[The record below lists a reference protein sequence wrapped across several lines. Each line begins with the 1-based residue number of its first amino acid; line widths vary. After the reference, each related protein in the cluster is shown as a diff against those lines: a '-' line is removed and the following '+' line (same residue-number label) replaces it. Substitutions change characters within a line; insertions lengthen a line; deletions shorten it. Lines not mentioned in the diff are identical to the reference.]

1 MNSLT
6 HKARPDS
13 SIPNR
18 LEKLQYINLQ
28 LAALGQPTCAVENDP
43 QYLKIAD
50 GLLKNYSQQRRLLA
64 LTNYRCPAD
73 RRIQDF
79 LNHYL
84 TENGVSVDQN
94 AFISLPGETFVLE
107 QKGLAREL
115 SLPFQHNEFH
125 SAYIDSYRIQQG
137 VLHNP
142 QNDRRT
148 TKGVFHI
155 AAGGLPVPADKN
167 EVPVAAYAALLRE
180 ALSPPADLLS
190 LPFTSTQQNSAKL
203 WVSSLMRPIVCP
215 EISDTMPVK
224 TMEVRFFAPGG
235 LVANL
240 DFVESIFG
248 NAGNPFLPEN
258 DAALDSAHW
267 TGHTG
272 CIILAPH
279 LVHCRKQAL
288 GLPHVDD
295 ATERQRKD
303 GMCWEHE
310 NDLYN
315 NGQPF
320 KLVCRNM
327 QGVIVT
333 IIADNYFGYSKKEI
347 KSQISYSANLYGG
360 CEEEHSGGALA
371 FPRVILGE
379 IFLPHSSF
387 IGEQYS
393 FDKVCRQLAA
403 VIETNE
409 QGYAIDKNHADI
421 IYIPNSAKIN
431 IQLQKISWTHNK
443 QPQTLKLLFN
453 HTYVYPNG
461 FKVHMERHPNAPSWR
476 LIGTHQEG
484 TFCHKPS
491 TVSGGGKSE
500 ISKSIAGATIFGAV
514 FIDDFDKDM
523 AIVTQ
528 LFEYDYSSRFRDP
541 ALHGLDQRR
550 LLSSERSLGSVI
562 KLLTPSASQYSDAYN
577 RWLEEIPRHIL
588 AVVLMIK
595 RFYKEE
601 WQSDWM
607 KYFSVD
613 MVNSHPGNELKF
625 QNRKLIASY
634 LRVGFDEKGAWR
646 VFKLRQDFIAS
657 AKVQMEDDISAST
670 VVPLRYLTG
679 LNPDYKNPSVKLVEN
694 CEQSFFQRPDDAIHR
709 GTDLQTELD
718 FSGTDN
724 FISNFQPLTP
734 QDAREFIEDVIH
746 FDKFSAPMQNVIIQ
760 AAAGQEGEYFVSSAH
775 PRLVDGEPSLN
786 VRYLQLRPDIT
797 DPKARYIAEQSTRLA
812 RGLNADQTVYFPVN
826 SVLTGRRN
834 NPADL
839 EAGIRPLAIYN
850 PIHYQELPELFMDFI
865 CSLTGKSPSTTGA
878 GSEGALTKGPFN
890 AVSATADLNTALVS
904 FMLCGYD
911 GFSTAAGFIGS
922 QRRIDHDISLLI
934 PEIWSRLPVAER
946 DPQYLIEQGQLEK
959 LEDFEYE
966 GRTVFQSRLG
976 YRITERFVHTNFGK
990 MFDYPTAV
998 FDEAMLKPETQDLPS
1013 YVDGIDN
1020 VFEAQQRVA
1029 QLYFQDGSIDDA
1041 CPSLK
1046 ALLHIMAHGH
1056 YAGKTI
1062 SDSDI
1067 RTLFTRDYLLQSDWY
1082 QQRLE
1087 IKQQRDSKLWQQHQ
1101 TYIQQQLTATEQND
1115 SSQAVFACAPSGA
1128 LRANPLLADW
1138 STVRA
1143 ELNQKLEAAERMLA
1157 EINDPAYLQQLQ
1169 GTLGADW
1176 VHHS

>member
-1 MNSLT
+1 MNSPT
-6 HKARPDS
+6 DQSQPHS
-13 SIPNR
+13 STAPER
-18 LEKLQYINLQ
+18 LESLQHINLQ

-43 QYLKIAD
+43 QYLKIAHS
-50 GLLKNYSQQRRLLA
+50 LLKNYSQQRRLLA
-64 LTNYRCPAD
+64 LTKYRCPAD
-73 RRIQDF
+73 QRIADF
-79 LNHYL
+79 LNAYL
-84 TENGVSVDQN
+84 NENGVNVDRN
-94 AFISLPGETFVLE
+94 ASISLPPETFVLE
-107 QKGLAREL
+107 QQGLAREL
-115 SLPFQHNEFH
+115 SLPFLHNEFH

-167 EVPVAAYAALLRE
+167 EVPVTAYAALLRE
-180 ALSPPADLLS
+180 ALSPPDELLC
-190 LPFTSTQQNSAKL
+190 LPFTSTQQNTAKL
-203 WVSSLMRPIVCP
+203 WVSSLLRPIVCP
-215 EISDTMPVK
+215 EISAAMPVK

-248 NAGNPFLPEN
+248 NAGDPFLPEN
-258 DAALDSAHW
+258 DAALDSEHW

-303 GMCWEHE
+303 GMCWQRED
-310 NDLYN
+310 DLYN

-379 IFLPHSSF
+379 IFLPHTAYIS
-387 IGEQYS
+387 EHYS
-393 FDKVCRQLAA
+393 YNKVCKQLAS
-403 VIETNE
+403 VITPQD
-409 QGYAIDKNHADI
+409 QGYAVDNNYADI
-421 IYIPNSAKIN
+421 VYLPTTAIID
-431 IQLQKISWTHNK
+431 IQQQQISWTHNR
-443 QPQTLKLLFN
+443 QAQTLKLLFN

-461 FKVHMERHPNAPSWR
+461 FTIHMERHPNAPSWR

-500 ISKSIAGATIFGAV
+500 ISKSIAGAIIFGAV
-514 FIDDFDKDM
+514 FVDDFDKDM
-523 AIVTQ
+523 AIVTE
-528 LFEYDYSSRFRDP
+528 LFERDYSARWSDP
-541 ALHGLDQRR
+541 ALHGLDQRP
-550 LLSSERSLGSVI
+550 LLSNLRTLGSVI
-562 KLLTPSASQYSDAYN
+562 KLLTPSVTQYSDTYN
-577 RWLEEIPRHIL
+577 QWLEQIPQHIL

-595 RFYKEE
+595 RFYKAE
-601 WQSDWM
+601 WGADWR
-607 KYFSVD
+607 KNFSVD
-613 MVNSHPGNELKF
+613 MVNGHPGNELKF
-625 QNRKLIASY
+625 QGRKLIASY

-670 VVPLRYLTG
+670 VVPTRYLTG

-694 CEQSFFQRPDDAIHR
+694 CELSFFQRPDDAVHR
-709 GTDLQTELD
+709 GVDLQTELD

-724 FISNFQPLTP
+724 FISNFQPLN
-734 QDAREFIEDVIH
+734 QKDAREFMEDVIH
-746 FDKFSAPMQNVIIQ
+746 FDKFSEPMQNVIRK
-760 AAAGQEGEYFVSSAH
+760 AAGSQDGEYFVSSAH
-775 PRLVDGEPSLN
+775 PRLVDGKPSLN

-797 DPKARYIAEQSTRLA
+797 QPRLRYIAELSTRLA
-812 RGLNADQTVYFPVN
+812 RGLHAEQTVYFPVN
-826 SVLTGRRN
+826 AVLTGRRN

-904 FMLCGYD
+904 FILCGYD

-922 QRRIDHDISLLI
+922 KRRIDHDISLLI

-946 DPQYLIEQGQLEK
+946 DPQYLIEKGQLEK
-959 LEDFEYE
+959 LDDFDYQ
-966 GRTVFQSRLG
+966 GRTVYQSRLG

-998 FDEAMLKPETQDLPS
+998 FDEAMLKPETQDLAS

-1020 VFEAQQRVA
+1020 VYEAQQRVA
-1029 QLYFQDGSIDDA
+1029 QLYFQDGSIEDA
-1041 CPSLK
+1041 CPPLK
-1046 ALLHIMAHGH
+1046 ALLHIMADGH
-1056 YAGKTI
+1056 YVGKTI
-1062 SDSDI
+1062 GDPEI
-1067 RTLFTRDYLLQSDWY
+1067 RAMFNRDYLLQSGWY

-1087 IKQQRDSKLWQQHQ
+1087 IKQQRDAKLWQQHQ
-1101 TYIQQQLTATEQND
+1101 AYIQQQLSKTEQYD
-1115 SSQAVFACAPSGA
+1115 STS
-1128 LRANPLLADW
+1128 L
-1138 STVRA
+1138 A
-1143 ELNQKLEAAERMLA
+1143 ELNQKLLAAEDKLA
-1157 EINDPAYLQQLQ
+1157 EINHPAYLEQLQ